1 MADREWYVLEP
12 SNSGQEY
19 PNLESAD
26 AAAKAMAAGG
36 TPGDGITIVRCTSTA
51 VRRYRRET
59 TVVSEEINP
68 LA

>member
-1 MADREWYVLEP
+1 MPDREWYVLDP
-12 SNSGQEY
+12 SNTGQEY

-26 AAAKAMAAGG
+26 SAARIMAAGG

-59 TVVSEEINP
+59 KVVSEEINP

>member
-1 MADREWYVLEP
+1 MPDREWYVLDP

-26 AAAKAMAAGG
+26 SAARAMAAGG
-36 TPGDGITIVRCTSTA
+36 GVDGVTIVRCTSTS
-51 VRRYRRET
+51 VRRYWRET
-59 TVVSEEINP
+59 KVVSEEINP